1 MPEAKC
7 VLRQGGAAWVI
18 LTFHSLLVDDP
29 RGKRALVSN
38 LDCWCT
44 LFSMPQ
50 TTDVQL
56 VLNKMGVLLASIR
69 RARGAFPPDFTGV
82 GILDAQTSLPRLAV
96 LDVLVETSLHSALHR
111 LCHDALQEV
120 PFDVQRQKAVRT
132 CLRTRRKTTTK
143 R

>member
-1 MPEAKC
+1 M
-7 VLRQGGAAWVI
+7 
-18 LTFHSLLVDDP
+18 
-29 RGKRALVSN
+29 SN
-38 LDCWCT
+38 MDCWCT
-44 LFSMPQ
+44 LFSMPSGNVH
-50 TTDVQL
+50 VQL
-56 VLNKMGVLLASIR
+56 VLNQLGLLLTNIR

-96 LDVLVETSLHSALHR
+96 LDVLVETNLHSALHR

-120 PFDVQRQKAVRT
+120 PFDVRRQKAVRT